1 MTAPTNGPAE
11 DHYAA
16 DKGRRPMAWSN
27 PDSNP
32 DEGEVLELIRRAER
46 HELGRDFLA
55 KGALDA
61 VAATFG
67 VHAFVVDAARER
79 LATGD

>member
-1 MTAPTNGPAE
+1 MSNTQDDLGHPVS
-11 DHYAA
+11 
-16 DKGRRPMAWSN
+16 RPEPNDA
-27 PDSNP
+27 
-32 DEGEVLELIRRAER
+32 EVLELIRRAEA

-55 KGALDA
+55 EGALDA

-79 LATGD
+79 LAGH